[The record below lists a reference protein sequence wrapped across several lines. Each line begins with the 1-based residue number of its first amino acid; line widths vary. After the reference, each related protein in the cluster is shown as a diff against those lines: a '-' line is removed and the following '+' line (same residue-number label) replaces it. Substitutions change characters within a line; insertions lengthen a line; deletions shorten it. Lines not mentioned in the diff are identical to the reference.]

1 MYFEIF
7 AQIFPA
13 QYGRVHVVSCY
24 FLCSGSV
31 MPLPSL
37 VSVGNF
43 HTIRHC
49 FPSMLKAQEFGAL
62 LRSRY
67 ARGPSVQPP
76 AFHWLRSVVKLPASR
91 KQPKPDGQLSLF

>member
-13 QYGRVHVVSCY
+13 QYGRIRVVSCY
-24 FLCSGSV
+24 FQCSGSV
-31 MPLPSL
+31 MPPPSL

-43 HTIRHC
+43 HTIRRY
-49 FPSMLKAQEFGAL
+49 FLSLLNAQEFGAL
-62 LRSRY
+62 LHSRF
-67 ARGPSVQPP
+67 ACSPIIQPP
-76 AFHWLRSVVKLPASR
+76 AFHWLRSVVKLPARR